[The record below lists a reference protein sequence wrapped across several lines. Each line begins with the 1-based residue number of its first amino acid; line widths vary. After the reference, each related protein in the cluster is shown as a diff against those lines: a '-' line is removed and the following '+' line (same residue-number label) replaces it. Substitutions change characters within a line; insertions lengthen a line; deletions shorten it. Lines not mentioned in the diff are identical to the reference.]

1 MMAAGVAGVPGD
13 YAANIGTT
21 GADYTLH
28 SALGDIPSNGA
39 FQRFKGL
46 RSKDFID
53 GLSNTIQ
60 VGEKH
65 VPFNAFAK
73 FPWDCGIF
81 DGHNPVCNT
90 RCGGPGFPIAR
101 TRDDLG
107 WKFGSY
113 HPGICQFGFCDGS
126 VHTLSSSIDEVV
138 LGLLVQR
145 DDGQQ
150 TPEY

>member
-1 MMAAGVAGVPGD
+1 MGDGVAGVPGD
-13 YAANIGTT
+13 YAANIGTS

-28 SALGDIPSNGA
+28 SSFGDMTSNGA

-46 RSKDFID
+46 RSKEFID

-65 VPFNAFAK
+65 VPQGKFAS

-90 RCGGPGFPIAR
+90 RCGGPGFPIATR
-101 TRDDLG
+101 RDDLG

-113 HPGICQFGFCDGS
+113 HSGLCQFVFCDGS
-126 VHTLSSSIDEVV
+126 VHTLDSNISEVI
-138 LGLLVQR
+138 LGLLAQR
-145 DDGQQ
+145 DDGQRV
-150 TPEY
+150 PAYE